1 MADIRPIRSD
11 DYEVLQALEAE
22 IFGKAG
28 YPLVG
33 SYYLRVCTELYAQS
47 CFLALV
53 AGRPVGYIL
62 TFLNDRV
69 AYSTRLGVLD
79 EHQGTGAAIQLIATT
94 IELLVRQN
102 FDVCWFTVKPGNAH
116 ARKLYQ
122 RIGAIERGTRQDFF
136 APGDELILLELD
148 RQALQSFHDKY
159 ELLWGR
165 RAATG
170 IGASRSRQVVV

>member
-1 MADIRPIRSD
+1 MADIRTIRSD
-11 DYEVLQALEAE
+11 DYETLQELEAE

-33 SYYLRVCTELYAQS
+33 SYYLRVCTELYAES
-47 CFLALV
+47 CFLALI

-62 TFLNDRV
+62 TFLNDGI
-69 AYSTRLGVLD
+69 AYSTRLGVID
-79 EHQGTGAAIQLIATT
+79 QHQGTGAAIQLIAAT
-94 IELLVRQN
+94 IDMLVKKD
-102 FDVCWFTVKPGNAH
+102 FDVCWFTVKPNNVH
-116 ARKLYQ
+116 ARKLYH

-148 RQALQSFHDKY
+148 RTALQSFHEKY

-165 RAATG
+165 RA
-170 IGASRSRQVVV
+170 